1 MNRMLCKNPFTILLD
16 QLKYKGQRQ
25 HAGIETFRILGA
37 QPLNQYDA
45 VRCVIIGLS
54 GISEFC
60 IGSTFAG
67 AVVGKAEAV
76 KIADKVFTGSS
87 IENPFLSA
95 VRRRN
100 RAQIGTFVGSFKSQ
114 LLSDLPVEHICGTK
128 DGIFRAF

>member
-1 MNRMLCKNPFTILLD
+1 MLCKNPFTILLD
-16 QLKYKGQRQ
+16 QLKFTGQRQ

-54 GISEFC
+54 GISDFC

-87 IENPFLSA
+87 IENPFFQC
-95 VRRRN
+95 RP
-100 RAQIGTFVGSFKSQ
+100 AQKSGA
-114 LLSDLPVEHICGTK
+114 DR
-128 DGIFRAF
+128 GIRWQFQKSVAE

>member
-1 MNRMLCKNPFTILLD
+1 MPGRMWCQLRGRVCSLLFCIKPFMNRMLCKNPFTILLD
-16 QLKYKGQRQ
+16 QLKFTGQRQ

-76 KIADKVFTGSS
+76 KIADKYSL
-87 IENPFLSA
+87 EA
-95 VRRRN
+95 V
-100 RAQIGTFVGSFKSQ
+100 
-114 LLSDLPVEHICGTK
+114 
-128 DGIFRAF
+128 

>member
-1 MNRMLCKNPFTILLD
+1 MLCKNPFTILLD
-16 QLKYKGQRQ
+16 QLKFTGQRQ

-54 GISEFC
+54 GISDFC

-87 IENPFLSA
+87 IENPFSVPSGVEIGRRSGHSLA
-95 VRRRN
+95 VSK
-100 RAQIGTFVGSFKSQ
+100 VS
-114 LLSDLPVEHICGTK
+114 C
-128 DGIFRAF
+128 